1 MSPSAVLFAAR
12 ALDCVIA
19 VVRYAANGCIPA
31 HAHVEDGVSVILD
44 GSVVEET
51 RRSTAGASAG
61 WTGFR
66 PAGEVH
72 TNRFGPAGACL
83 FAVIPERDLR
93 DVLTRRWCWNDS
105 PVAYRAGLRFLR
117 HRGVC
122 DDSCVDDVADL
133 LAVFND
139 ARCDRPTSSRMRAVR
154 KRLEDPEAQ
163 TSVATLARETGVHP
177 VVLARQF
184 RSAYGMSPR
193 EYRTFVMVRRALQL
207 LVRTKAG
214 IAEIAHDCGF
224 ADHSHMCRA
233 FRVALGFS
241 PRVVRQ

>member
-1 MSPSAVLFAAR
+1 VLFASH
-12 ALDCVIA
+12 ALDCVVA
-19 VVRYAANGCIPA
+19 VVRYPANGCIPA

-51 RRSTAGASAG
+51 RRNTAAASAG

-66 PAGEVH
+66 PSGEVH
-72 TNRFGPAGACL
+72 TNRFGPNGACL
-83 FAVIPERDLR
+83 FAVIAERDLR
-93 DVLTRRWCWNDS
+93 DVLTRKWCWNDS

-117 HRGVC
+117 HRAAP
-122 DDSCVDDVADL
+122 DDSCVDDLADL
-133 LAVFND
+133 LGVFND
-139 ARCDRPTSSRMRAVR
+139 ARYERPTSGRMRSVR
-154 KRLEDPEAQ
+154 KRLEDPEAHASV
-163 TSVATLARETGVHP
+163 TSLARESGIHP

-184 RSAYGMSPR
+184 RGAYGMSPR

-224 ADHSHMCRA
+224 ADHSHLCRA
-233 FRVALGFS
+233 FRVSLGVS
-241 PRVVRQ
+241 PRAVRQ